1 MIPPCRDTED
11 RQTLVDIAHDAGD
24 RAQHGAFVLPSSHPK
39 LQRHG
44 ALVVLSE
51 RHVHMRGW
59 PRITERVLHRRDDA
73 DDPDWLPRFRSLGV
87 EELNQPSECVL
98 SRPQLLRE
106 HIVDDRDPRSGA
118 GCQFGVAEI
127 TAAKHAEVRGLARSR
142 GRRR

>member
-24 RAQHGAFVLPSSHPK
+24 RAQHGPFAPSSHPK
-39 LQRHG
+39 LQRHR

-51 RHVHMRGW
+51 RHVDMRGR
-59 PRITERVLHRRDDA
+59 PGIAERVLDSRDDA
-73 DDPDWLPRFRSLGV
+73 DHQDWLLRFRSLGV

-106 HIVDDRDPRSGA
+106 RIVDDRHPLCGA
-118 GCQFGVAEI
+118 G
-127 TAAKHAEVRGLARSR
+127 
-142 GRRR
+142 